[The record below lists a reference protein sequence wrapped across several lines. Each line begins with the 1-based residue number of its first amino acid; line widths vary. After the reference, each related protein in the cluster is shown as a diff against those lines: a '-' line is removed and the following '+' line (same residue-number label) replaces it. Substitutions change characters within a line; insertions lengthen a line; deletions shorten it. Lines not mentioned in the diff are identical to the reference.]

1 MRGRRAGGQH
11 VAREQRGGRVRHGV
25 VDMQNVEGAVARD
38 LAPLGYDFFVR
49 ALVASSLVGVA
60 CAVIGS
66 FVVLKGM
73 SFIGDAV
80 SHAAFPGVVIAYLLG
95 VPIIIGGSIAAIGT
109 ALGIGALT
117 RRSGLR
123 SDAVIGVLF
132 AGMFALGVALFSSIP
147 NYVGDLFHFL
157 FGDVLGISV
166 SDLVA
171 LGVLVLLLLV
181 VVRIFWKELLFAT
194 FDPLGA
200 GAAGLPVRQL
210 DDLLLIL
217 IAVTIVISLQ
227 AVGIVLVV
235 AMITTP
241 AATAQLLARRFG
253 RMIQVAAL
261 IGIVSAVA
269 GLYLSYAFDLAS
281 GAAIVLVET
290 AIFLGTLVLAS
301 VRRRT
306 TR

>member
-1 MRGRRAGGQH
+1 MNLI
-11 VAREQRGGRVRHGV
+11 
-25 VDMQNVEGAVARD
+25 DFLLSP
-38 LAPLGYDFFVR
+38 LAYDFFVR
-49 ALVASSLVGVA
+49 ALVASALVGVA

-80 SHAAFPGVVIAYLLG
+80 SHAAFPGIVIAYMLG
-95 VPIIIGGSIAAIGT
+95 LPIILGGAVASIVT

-123 SDAVIGVLF
+123 SDSIIGVLI

-157 FGDVLGISV
+157 FGDVLGINV
-166 SDLVA
+166 ADLIA
-171 LGVLVLLLLV
+171 LSLLVLLLLV
-181 VVRIFWKELLFAT
+181 VVRILWKELLFAT

-200 GAAGLPVRQL
+200 GAAGLPVRRL

-241 AATAQLLARRFG
+241 AATAQMLVQRIG
-253 RMIQVAAL
+253 KMISTAAL
-261 IGIVSAVA
+261 IGVVSAVA

-290 AIFLGTLVLAS
+290 ALFLLVLLVTS
-301 VRRRT
+301 LRGRRAA
-306 TR
+306 

>member
-1 MRGRRAGGQH
+1 MNPL
-11 VAREQRGGRVRHGV
+11 
-25 VDMQNVEGAVARD
+25 DFLLSP
-38 LAPLGYDFFVR
+38 LAYDFFVR
-49 ALVASSLVGVA
+49 ALVASALVGVA

-80 SHAAFPGVVIAYLLG
+80 SHAAFPGIVIAYMLG
-95 VPIIIGGSIAAIGT
+95 LPIIIGGAIASIVT

-123 SDAVIGVLF
+123 SDSIIGVLF

-166 SDLVA
+166 SDLLA
-171 LGVLVLLLLV
+171 LSLLVLILLV
-181 VVRIFWKELLFAT
+181 VVRVLWKELLFAT

-200 GAAGLPVRQL
+200 GAAGLPVRRL

-241 AATAQLLARRFG
+241 AATAQMLVQRFG
-253 RMIQVAAL
+253 KMISTAAL
-261 IGIVSAVA
+261 IGVVSAVA

-290 AIFLGTLVLAS
+290 ALFLLVLLLTS
-301 VRRRT
+301 LRGRRAA
-306 TR
+306 

>member
-1 MRGRRAGGQH
+1 MNPI
-11 VAREQRGGRVRHGV
+11 
-25 VDMQNVEGAVARD
+25 DFLLSP
-38 LAPLGYDFFVR
+38 LAYDFFVR
-49 ALVASSLVGVA
+49 ALVASALVGVA

-80 SHAAFPGVVIAYLLG
+80 SHAAFPGIVIAYMLG
-95 VPIIIGGSIAAIGT
+95 LPIILGGAVASIVT

-123 SDAVIGVLF
+123 SDSIIGVLF

-166 SDLVA
+166 SDLLA
-171 LGVLVLLLLV
+171 LSLLVLILLV
-181 VVRIFWKELLFAT
+181 VVRILWKELLFAT

-200 GAAGLPVRQL
+200 GAAGLPVRRL

-241 AATAQLLARRFG
+241 AATAQMLVQRFG
-253 RMIQVAAL
+253 KMISTAAL
-261 IGIVSAVA
+261 IGVVSAVA

-290 AIFLGTLVLAS
+290 ALFLMVLLLTS
-301 VRRRT
+301 LRGRRSA
-306 TR
+306 

>member
-1 MRGRRAGGQH
+1 MSPL
-11 VAREQRGGRVRHGV
+11 
-25 VDMQNVEGAVARD
+25 DLL

-49 ALVASSLVGVA
+49 ALIASALVGVA
-60 CAVIGS
+60 CAIVGS

-80 SHAAFPGVVIAYLLG
+80 SHAAFPGIVIAYLIG
-95 VPIIIGGSIAAIGT
+95 APIILGGAIAAIGT
-109 ALGIGALT
+109 ALGIGAIT

-123 SDAVIGVLF
+123 SDAIIGVLF
-132 AGMFALGVALFSSIP
+132 AGMFALGVAIFSSIP

-166 SDLVA
+166 GDLLA
-171 LGVLVLLLLV
+171 LILLVSGLLLV
-181 VVRIFWKELLFAT
+181 LRLLWKELLFST

-200 GAAGLPVRQL
+200 GAAGLPVRRL

-241 AATAQLLARRFG
+241 AATAQLLVKRFTA
-253 RMIQVAAL
+253 MIQVAAL
-261 IGIVSAVA
+261 IGVSAAVV
-269 GLYLSYAFDLAS
+269 GLYVSYSLDIAS
-281 GAAIVLVET
+281 GAAIVILET
-290 AIFLGTLVLAS
+290 LIFLIALAFTLIRSRIYAA
-301 VRRRT
+301 RGAAKI
-306 TR
+306 

>member
-1 MRGRRAGGQH
+1 M
-11 VAREQRGGRVRHGV
+11 
-25 VDMQNVEGAVARD
+25 NPLD
-38 LAPLGYDFFVR
+38 LLLTPLGYDFFVR
-49 ALVASSLVGVA
+49 ALIASALVGVA
-60 CAVIGS
+60 CAIVGS

-80 SHAAFPGVVIAYLLG
+80 SHAAFPGIVIAYLIG
-95 VPIIIGGSIAAIGT
+95 APIILGGAIAAIGT
-109 ALGIGALT
+109 ALGIGAIT

-123 SDAVIGVLF
+123 SDAIIGVLF
-132 AGMFALGVALFSSIP
+132 AGMFALGVAIFSSIP

-166 SDLVA
+166 GDLLA
-171 LGVLVLLLLV
+171 LILLVFGLLLV
-181 VVRIFWKELLFAT
+181 LRLLWKELLFST

-200 GAAGLPVRQL
+200 GAAGLPVRRL

-241 AATAQLLARRFG
+241 AATAQLLVKRFTA
-253 RMIQVAAL
+253 MIQVAAL
-261 IGIVSAVA
+261 IGVSAAVV
-269 GLYLSYAFDLAS
+269 GLYVSYSLDIAS
-281 GAAIVLVET
+281 GAAIVILET
-290 AIFLGTLVLAS
+290 LIFLLALAFTLIRSRIYAA
-301 VRRRT
+301 RGAAKI
-306 TR
+306 

>member
-1 MRGRRAGGQH
+1 MNPL
-11 VAREQRGGRVRHGV
+11 
-25 VDMQNVEGAVARD
+25 DLL
-38 LAPLGYDFFVR
+38 LAPLAYDFFVR
-49 ALVASSLVGVA
+49 ALIASALVGVA
-60 CAVIGS
+60 CAIVGS

-80 SHAAFPGVVIAYLLG
+80 SHAAFPGIVIAYLVG
-95 VPIIIGGSIAAIGT
+95 APIILGGAIAAIGT
-109 ALGIGALT
+109 ALGIGAIT

-123 SDAVIGVLF
+123 SDAIIGVLF
-132 AGMFALGVALFSSIP
+132 AGMFALGVAIFSSIP

-166 SDLVA
+166 GDLLA
-171 LGVLVLLLLV
+171 LTLLVFGLLLV
-181 VVRIFWKELLFAT
+181 LRLLWKELLFST

-200 GAAGLPVRQL
+200 GAAGLPVRRL

-241 AATAQLLARRFG
+241 AATAQLLVKKFTA
-253 RMIQVAAL
+253 MIQVAAI
-261 IGIVSAVA
+261 IGVSSAVV
-269 GLYLSYAFDLAS
+269 GLYVSFSLDIAS
-281 GAAIVLVET
+281 GAAIVILET
-290 AIFLGTLVLAS
+290 LLFLLALAFTS
-301 VRRRT
+301 IQSRLYA
-306 TR
+306 TRGAAKI

>member
-1 MRGRRAGGQH
+1 M
-11 VAREQRGGRVRHGV
+11 
-25 VDMQNVEGAVARD
+25 NPID
-38 LAPLGYDFFVR
+38 LFLEPLGYDFFVR
-49 ALVASSLVGVA
+49 ALVASALVGVA
-60 CAVIGS
+60 CAVVGS

-80 SHAAFPGVVIAYLLG
+80 SHAAFPGIVIAYMLG
-95 VPIIIGGSIAAIGT
+95 LPIIFGGAIAAIGT

-123 SDAVIGVLF
+123 ADSIIGVLF

-147 NYVGDLFHFL
+147 NYVGDLFAFL

-166 SDLVA
+166 SDMIA
-171 LGVLVLLLLV
+171 LSVLVIALLLV
-181 VVRIFWKELLFAT
+181 IRALWKELLFAT

-200 GAAGLPVRQL
+200 GAAGLPVRRL

-241 AATAQLLARRFG
+241 AATAQLLVKRFSQ
-253 RMIQVAAL
+253 MIGVAAL
-261 IGIVSAVA
+261 IGVTAAVA
-269 GLYLSYAFDLAS
+269 GLYLSYALDLAS
-281 GAAIVLVET
+281 GAAIVLFET
-290 AIFLGTLVLAS
+290 TLFLIVLLVTTMRGRRAS
-301 VRRRT
+301 
-306 TR
+306 

>member
-1 MRGRRAGGQH
+1 M
-11 VAREQRGGRVRHGV
+11 
-25 VDMQNVEGAVARD
+25 NPID
-38 LAPLGYDFFVR
+38 LLLSPLGYDFFVR
-49 ALVASSLVGVA
+49 ALLASALVGIS
-60 CAVIGS
+60 CAVVGS

-132 AGMFALGVALFSSIP
+132 AGMFALGVALFSAIP
-147 NYVGDLFHFL
+147 NFVGDLLGFL

-166 SDLVA
+166 GDLAALSLLATLLIAIVA
-171 LGVLVLLLLV
+171 LL
-181 VVRIFWKELLFAT
+181 WKELLYAT

-200 GAAGLPVRQL
+200 GAAGLPVRRL
-210 DDLLLIL
+210 DDLLLVL
-217 IAVTIVISLQ
+217 IAVTIVVSLQ

-241 AATAQLLARRFG
+241 AATAQLLVRRFD
-253 RMIQVAAL
+253 RMIGVAAV
-261 IGIVSAVA
+261 IGVTSGVI
-269 GLYLSYAFDLAS
+269 GLYASYLLDVAS
-281 GAAIVLVET
+281 GASIVLVET
-290 AIFLGTLVLAS
+290 LLFVAVLAITRLRVRSAS
-301 VRRRT
+301 V
-306 TR
+306 

>member
-1 MRGRRAGGQH
+1 MNPL
-11 VAREQRGGRVRHGV
+11 
-25 VDMQNVEGAVARD
+25 DLL

-49 ALVASSLVGVA
+49 ALIASALVGVA
-60 CAVIGS
+60 CAIVGS

-80 SHAAFPGVVIAYLLG
+80 SHAAFPGIVIAYLVG
-95 VPIIIGGSIAAIGT
+95 APIILGGAIAAIGT
-109 ALGIGALT
+109 ALGIGAIT

-123 SDAVIGVLF
+123 SDAIIGVLF
-132 AGMFALGVALFSSIP
+132 AGMFALGVAIFSSLP

-166 SDLVA
+166 GDLAA
-171 LGVLVLLLLV
+171 LTLLVFGLLLV
-181 VVRIFWKELLFAT
+181 LRLLWKELLFST

-200 GAAGLPVRQL
+200 GAAGLPVRRL

-217 IAVTIVISLQ
+217 IAITIVISLQ

-241 AATAQLLARRFG
+241 AATAQLLVKRFTA
-253 RMIQVAAL
+253 MIQVAAL
-261 IGIVSAVA
+261 IGVLSAVV
-269 GLYLSYAFDLAS
+269 GLYVSYSLDIAS
-281 GAAIVLVET
+281 GAAIVILETLLFLLALAFT
-290 AIFLGTLVLAS
+290 AIRSRIYAVQGAS
-301 VRRRT
+301 KN
-306 TR
+306 

>member
-1 MRGRRAGGQH
+1 MSPL
-11 VAREQRGGRVRHGV
+11 
-25 VDMQNVEGAVARD
+25 DLL

-49 ALVASSLVGVA
+49 ALIASALVGVA
-60 CAVIGS
+60 CAIVGS

-80 SHAAFPGVVIAYLLG
+80 SHAAFPGIVIAYLIG
-95 VPIIIGGSIAAIGT
+95 APIILGGAIAAIGT
-109 ALGIGALT
+109 ALGIGAIT

-123 SDAVIGVLF
+123 SDAIIGVLF
-132 AGMFALGVALFSSIP
+132 AGMFALGVAIFSSIP

-166 SDLVA
+166 GDLLA
-171 LGVLVLLLLV
+171 LILLVFGLLLV
-181 VVRIFWKELLFAT
+181 LRLLWKELLFST

-200 GAAGLPVRQL
+200 GAAGLPVRRL

-241 AATAQLLARRFG
+241 AATAQLLVKQFTA
-253 RMIQVAAL
+253 MIQVAAL
-261 IGIVSAVA
+261 IGVSAAVV
-269 GLYLSYAFDLAS
+269 GLYVSYSLDIAS
-281 GAAIVLVET
+281 GAAIVILET
-290 AIFLGTLVLAS
+290 LIFLIALAFTLIRSRIYAA
-301 VRRRT
+301 RGAAKI
-306 TR
+306 

>member
-1 MRGRRAGGQH
+1 M
-11 VAREQRGGRVRHGV
+11 
-25 VDMQNVEGAVARD
+25 NPLD
-38 LAPLGYDFFVR
+38 LLLTPLGYDFCIR
-49 ALVASSLVGVA
+49 ALIASALVGIA
-60 CAVIGS
+60 CAIVGS

-80 SHAAFPGVVIAYLLG
+80 SHAAFPGIVIAYLVG
-95 VPIIIGGSIAAIGT
+95 APIILGGAIAAIGT
-109 ALGIGALT
+109 ALGIGAIT

-123 SDAVIGVLF
+123 SDAIIGVLF
-132 AGMFALGVALFSSIP
+132 AGMFALGVAIFSSIP

-166 SDLVA
+166 GDLQA
-171 LGVLVLLLLV
+171 LTILVLGLLLV
-181 VVRIFWKELLFAT
+181 LRLLWKELLFST

-200 GAAGLPVRQL
+200 GAAGLPVRRL

-241 AATAQLLARRFG
+241 AATAQLLVKRFTA
-253 RMIQVAAL
+253 MIQLAAL
-261 IGIVSAVA
+261 IGVSAAIV
-269 GLYLSYAFDLAS
+269 GLYVSYSLDIAS
-281 GAAIVLVET
+281 GAAIVILET
-290 AIFLGTLVLAS
+290 LLFLLALAF
-301 VRRRT
+301 T
-306 TR
+306 TIRSRIYAARGASAN

>member
-1 MRGRRAGGQH
+1 MNP
-11 VAREQRGGRVRHGV
+11 
-25 VDMQNVEGAVARD
+25 VDFFLSP
-38 LAPLGYDFFVR
+38 LAYDFFVR
-49 ALVASSLVGVA
+49 ALVASALVGVA
-60 CAVIGS
+60 CAVVGS

-80 SHAAFPGVVIAYLLG
+80 SHSAFPGIVIAYLLG
-95 VPIIIGGSIAAIGT
+95 LPIILGGAVAAIGT
-109 ALGIGALT
+109 ALMIGVLT

-123 SDAVIGVLF
+123 ADSIIGVLF

-157 FGDVLGISV
+157 FGNVLGISL
-166 SDLVA
+166 SDVISLT
-171 LGVLVLLLLV
+171 VLVVVLLLV
-181 VVRIFWKELLFAT
+181 VRTLWKELLFAT

-200 GAAGLPVRQL
+200 GAAGLPVRRL

-241 AATAQLLARRFG
+241 AATAQMLVKRFG
-253 RMIQVAAL
+253 KMITIAAVISVA
-261 IGIVSAVA
+261 SAVI
-269 GLYLSYAFDLAS
+269 GLYLSYALDLAS

-290 AIFLGTLVLAS
+290 TIFLAVLLATTL
-301 VRRRT
+301 RGRRT
-306 TR
+306 A

>member
-1 MRGRRAGGQH
+1 MNPI
-11 VAREQRGGRVRHGV
+11 
-25 VDMQNVEGAVARD
+25 DFLLTP
-38 LAPLGYDFFVR
+38 LAYDFFVR
-49 ALVASSLVGVA
+49 ALVASALVGVA

-80 SHAAFPGVVIAYLLG
+80 SHAAFPGIVIAYMLG
-95 VPIIIGGSIAAIGT
+95 LPIILGGAVASIVT

-123 SDAVIGVLF
+123 SDSIIGVLF

-147 NYVGDLFHFL
+147 NYVGDLFRFL

-166 SDLVA
+166 SDLLA
-171 LGVLVLLLLV
+171 LSLLVLILLV
-181 VVRIFWKELLFAT
+181 VVRVLWKELLFAT

-200 GAAGLPVRQL
+200 GAAGLPVRRL

-241 AATAQLLARRFG
+241 AATAQMLVQRFG
-253 RMIQVAAL
+253 KMISTAAL
-261 IGIVSAVA
+261 IGVVSAVV
-269 GLYLSYAFDLAS
+269 GLYLSYALDLAS

-290 AIFLGTLVLAS
+290 ALFLLVLFVTS
-301 VRRRT
+301 LRGRRAA
-306 TR
+306 